1 MFCVVLFAD
10 EIGFTRNGVFNSHN
24 THIQQHKSR
33 KIQQFCKSSGP
44 STSKDTS
51 VYYPLVMVFASTFPF
66 TVFSLLVVLHVFAG
80 LCI

>member
-1 MFCVVLFAD
+1 MKPVLHVMEFLIATTL
-10 EIGFTRNGVFNSHN
+10 IFNSTN
-24 THIQQHKSR
+24 PGRFNK
-33 KIQQFCKSSGP
+33 FCKSSGP

-66 TVFSLLVVLHVFAG
+66 TVFSLLVILHVFAG